1 MPEVS
6 ALLRRSTA
14 TGQRSM
20 GDAIKLFDLS
30 PPLLSGC
37 PSTSDDDMQYPLEI
51 DYDYGR
57 VDPSLFEQAPL
68 PGMSRWAPLLP
79 PLVEELSMGEG
90 GTALVDAGPL
100 AASIGLDC
108 PLFLKDESR
117 NPTWSHK
124 DRLNYCTVSAAVL
137 NGAPGIVAASSGNHG
152 AAAAAYAARAG
163 LPCIIVTS
171 PAAHPSYFDFYAALG
186 ADVVPVPTEERWPVV
201 RRIVAETGFM
211 PMSNLTDYHT
221 GNPFGPEGY
230 KTISYE
236 LFLQLGRQVPGTV
249 VMPTGYGELLYGV
262 AKGFMELKRL
272 GVTDRVPAMVS
283 AEPGVA
289 GPLAQALRR
298 NVPAMKVPAAAS
310 LASAIVCTTSSARG
324 AKAIRDTAGR
334 ALTFS
339 EETLRHLHGE
349 LARQGLWQELSGVAA
364 LAALKDATR
373 AGIAFEGPVVAVL
386 TSTGLKEVTADASN
400 RARNQ
405 EGVLDRLLSVYGRKA
420 A

>member
-1 MPEVS
+1 MREVS
-6 ALLRRSTA
+6 ALVRKSTA
-14 TGQRSM
+14 TGQKSL
-20 GDAIKLFDLS
+20 GDPSLLFDLS

-37 PSTSDDDMQYPLEI
+37 PSTSDAEMQYPLEI
-51 DYDYGR
+51 DYDYSR
-57 VDPSLFEQAPL
+57 VDPSLFDQAPL

-90 GTALVDAGPL
+90 GTTLIDAGSL
-100 AASIGLDC
+100 AASVGLDC
-108 PLFLKDESR
+108 PLYLKDESR

-171 PAAHPSYFDFYAALG
+171 PAAYPAYFDFYAALG
-186 ADVVPVPTEERWPVV
+186 AEVVPAAMDQRWPVL

-230 KTISYE
+230 KTIAYE
-236 LFLQLGRQVPGTV
+236 LFLQLDRKVPGTV
-249 VMPTGYGELLYGV
+249 VVPTGYGELLYGV
-262 AKGFMELKRL
+262 AKGFIELKRL
-272 GVTDRVPAMVS
+272 GLTDHVPAVVS

-298 NVPAMKVPAAAS
+298 NVPAMKVPPASS
-310 LASAIVCTTSSARG
+310 LASAIVCTTSSVRG
-324 AKAIRDTAGR
+324 TKAIRDTAGR

-339 EETLRHLHGE
+339 EDTLKQLHGE
-349 LARQGLWQELSGVAA
+349 LARQGIWQELSGVAA
-364 LAALKDATR
+364 LAAIKDAVS
-373 AGIAFEGPVVAVL
+373 AGIAFEGPVVAIL
-386 TSTGLKEVTADASN
+386 TSTGLKEVAADGAN
-400 RARNQ
+400 RAKVD
-405 EGVLDRLLSVYGRKA
+405 EGMLDRLLSTYRREA